1 MKTLCAR
8 GAGAMGATVLAL
20 GLVLATPAQGFQW
33 PGRAEKPKA
42 PDWGYAG
49 EQGPAAWGGLGPT
62 YAACTEGK
70 AQSPIDLR
78 YAKRADYVPLSFSYR
93 SDALAIDNTGHGI
106 QVASAPGSSL
116 RVDGREYVLEHF
128 HFHTPSEHRIQGVP
142 ADMEMHLVHRDA
154 QGRLAVVAVLMRA
167 GRHINSTLSRIAERL
182 PLAEGEKFYGRQV
195 AINPLFLLPQDRSYF
210 RYQGSLTTPPCTEG
224 VDWFV
229 MAEPVEVDADLIDR
243 FRQVMGPNVRPIQA
257 DNARPVYLFSRR

>member
-1 MKTLCAR
+1 
-8 GAGAMGATVLAL
+8 
-20 GLVLATPAQGFQW
+20 
-33 PGRAEKPKA
+33 
-42 PDWGYAG
+42 
-49 EQGPAAWGGLGPT
+49 
-62 YAACTEGK
+62 
-70 AQSPIDLR
+70 
-78 YAKRADYVPLSFSYR
+78 
-93 SDALAIDNTGHGI
+93 
-106 QVASAPGSSL
+106 
-116 RVDGREYVLEHF
+116 
-128 HFHTPSEHRIQGVP
+128 
-142 ADMEMHLVHRDA
+142 
-154 QGRLAVVAVLMRA
+154 MRA

>member
-1 MKTLCAR
+1 
-8 GAGAMGATVLAL
+8 
-20 GLVLATPAQGFQW
+20 
-33 PGRAEKPKA
+33 
-42 PDWGYAG
+42 
-49 EQGPAAWGGLGPT
+49 
-62 YAACTEGK
+62 
-70 AQSPIDLR
+70 
-78 YAKRADYVPLSFSYR
+78 
-93 SDALAIDNTGHGI
+93 
-106 QVASAPGSSL
+106 L
-116 RVDGREYVLEHF
+116 RVDGREYVLEQF

-229 MAEPVEVDADLIDR
+229 MAETVEVDADLIDR